1 MRIKWLIKVTRAT
14 VFHKM
19 SSVRSLSKAPGRKSQ
34 LHLSVRYG
42 GNSLLSLSLFELVSY
57 ECVISQPWTVPSA
70 AALTLAPGQPPYPGQ
85 LWAGGLTVEALP
97 NPPPPS
103 PVPCPDSKPDPT
115 RIHHD
120 HIIASWA
127 ATCSHMLTR
136 DAQCQREDFFR
147 CCDWGEKGPACC
159 HSDLTVIQPVVAASA
174 RGSDDSEC

>member
-97 NPPPPS
+97 NPPPPL
-103 PVPCPDSKPDPT
+103 PQCPAPT
-115 RIHHD
+115 RSQTPR
-120 HIIASWA
+120 ASITTISSLPEPPRA
-127 ATCSHMLTR
+127 ATCSPGTHSAKERTFS
-136 DAQCQREDFFR
+136 DAVI
-147 CCDWGEKGPACC
+147 GGKKAPHAA
-159 HSDLTVIQPVVAASA
+159 TVIWQLFSQ
-174 RGSDDSEC
+174 